1 MTEQDKIALH
11 QMMKKLQQHEQTI
24 VQLMQI
30 VASTNRMVK
39 ALLKEQKERT

>member
-24 VQLMQI
+24 VQLI